1 MTNSY
6 GKLSIALVN
15 WEIEIKTTMVGQ
27 RVEQDGRVKFSGDCT
42 RAEKSIS
49 STIYAH
55 KYFPGAKETM

>member
-27 RVEQDGRVKFSGDCT
+27 TVEQDGRIKFSDDCT
-42 RAEKSIS
+42 
-49 STIYAH
+49 
-55 KYFPGAKETM
+55 